1 MKYII
6 IILYL
11 SFKTFFV
18 LAQTPDEVLSLIDI
32 NSINKSGANYTYL
45 KESSN
50 EIQFVASGLFMI
62 YKGFFS
68 SQDASSCSFTP
79 SCSVYAI
86 EAISQQG
93 FVIGMI
99 NFFDRFS
106 RCNGLSPTDYP
117 INPETHLLHDP
128 LRNISYE
135 TPNKK

>member
-18 LAQTPDEVLSLIDI
+18 FSQTSDEVLSLIDI
-32 NSINKSGANYTYL
+32 NDKEKSGVNYTFL

-50 EIQFVASGLFMI
+50 EIKFVASGFFLI

-93 FVIGMI
+93 FILGII

-106 RCNGLSPTDYP
+106 RCNGLSPSDYP
-117 INPETHLLHDP
+117 IHPATHLLHDP
-128 LRNISYE
+128 LRNLLNE
-135 TPNKK
+135 TPTKK